1 MSLTEYLYYY
11 GAVLWNEALQ
21 HALLAAVAVLLAS
34 VIGFAAGVAT
44 WHRRALANAV
54 IAACGALLT
63 IPSLAL
69 FGVLI
74 PLLGLGWTPSVV
86 ALVLYSLLPI
96 VRNTIVG
103 LRAVDGAIVESA
115 RGMGLGRLRLLVR
128 IQLPLA
134 WPYILAGIRTATQ
147 MAVALA
153 VVAAYVDGPGL
164 GNPIFDGLNQLG
176 AVNAVNEAL
185 TGTVAVVLVALAFDL
200 FYVLLRRLTTPRGL
214 RV

>member
-11 GAVLWNEALQ
+11 GAILWNEALQ

-44 WHRRALANAV
+44 WHRRAPANAV
-54 IAACGALLT
+54 IAVCGALLT

-147 MAVALA
+147 MAIALA